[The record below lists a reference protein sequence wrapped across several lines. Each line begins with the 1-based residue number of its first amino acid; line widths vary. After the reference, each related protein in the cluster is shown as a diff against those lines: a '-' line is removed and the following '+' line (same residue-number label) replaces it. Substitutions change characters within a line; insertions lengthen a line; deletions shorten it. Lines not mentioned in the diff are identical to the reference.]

1 MLLSLGA
8 SILLTWN
15 QQNCLSMG
23 NGNQVLFHSKQQN
36 SLIGLSEH
44 WLLIYLF
51 VFLPTLGPPLPIGLS
66 AFSMLSIQGDAFVFG
81 GTTGGEQSYL
91 GTEQSSIYQFRCSSR
106 ICSWT
111 TLNQELKVAR
121 YLTSVIPVPDSFCKG
136 K

>member
-1 MLLSLGA
+1 MA
-8 SILLTWN
+8 
-15 QQNCLSMG
+15 
-23 NGNQVLFHSKQQN
+23 F
-36 SLIGLSEH
+36 
-44 WLLIYLF
+44 IYMS
-51 VFLPTLGPPLPIGLS
+51 FLPTLGPPLPIGLS

-81 GTTGGEQSYL
+81 GTTGGAQSYL